1 MTMVKILAL
10 NSRPYSNTLVSLLG
24 GMDAYVREF
33 SKTQTHDD
41 FYTDQ
46 TIRGFFENYLKAVVS
61 RYVDS
66 TTLLGWELA
75 NDPRCS
81 SSIASSPSCTTE
93 TITLWHS
100 EIAQFIVSIDPNHLV
115 TSGFVHFRTQPGFP
129 SNFYFIT
136 TQKSRLL
143 LCGLPQVIFRQDASS
158 SSSFACSRRW
168 SQARSSRSDEPLY
181 PVPDDHQRETF
192 EAPCIDPR

>member
-1 MTMVKILAL
+1 
-10 NSRPYSNTLVSLLG
+10 
-24 GMDAYVREF
+24 MDAYVREF

-129 SNFYFIT
+129 SNF
-136 TQKSRLL
+136 KLL
-143 LCGLPQVIFRQDASS
+143 LRNQGFFCADCPKLFFGKTPAPPAPSPAPGGGRKRAARGLMSPSSLFQMITKERRLRRRASTP
-158 SSSFACSRRW
+158 ADGIKIRGRW
-168 SQARSSRSDEPLY
+168 SASCTY
-181 PVPDDHQRETF
+181 PFTTHHLTF
-192 EAPCIDPR
+192 